1 MRDRLS
7 ELGAGVSLFPL
18 GVLFGIEL
26 LDQATQSA
34 FNVLTPNIRDAFH
47 LTNAGILLIVAI
59 AGAAALLCTL
69 PVAVLADRTN
79 RVRIALIGA
88 SVGAAFSIGLGA
100 AQTVVWATIML
111 VGVSMGQAVIFPTHN
126 SLLADY
132 YPVQARP
139 RVYSAHRAGISIGAI
154 VGVLLGAGLASV
166 WTWRAPF
173 FFFAIPIAVVVL
185 LGLRLRE
192 PPRGRHEQLEL
203 AEQMFASERGEPVPL
218 GDVTAA
224 PAPPETVDASVDAP
238 VDAPV
243 EAPPSL
249 GEAWRTIWKIG
260 VLRRIFIALPFLA
273 AAIAGFT
280 SLASLQ
286 YQQTFHLD
294 AVQRAFLIAPIQVF
308 DLLGLAVGAV
318 VATRLAKRDIGL
330 IFRMLAVASVIA
342 AGFAVLFALAP
353 NVPFAFIGNAG
364 IAMSLAIVGPGVLA
378 ALSLAIPARV
388 RSVGF
393 SIGALFI
400 LPGFLVLPTV
410 GALGDAVGFRY
421 GLLILV
427 PIFTVGG
434 LIVASAGG
442 LIQNDVRNVWTSMR
456 TRAQM
461 LRDRHAGQLPL
472 LAVRELSV
480 GYDGVTVLSDV
491 EIEVDEG
498 EIVALVGTNGA
509 GKSTLLRAIGGVAEA
524 DGGAIIFDGRD
535 ITHLP
540 PDEIARLGIAQVPGG
555 EGIFPN
561 LRVEE
566 NLRAAAWQGRRR
578 GERDA
583 DMIDE
588 ALAAFPILASR
599 RAERAGNLS
608 GGQQQMLALAMATI
622 TRPTLFLIDE
632 LSLGLSPLVVEQ
644 LLGAVESM
652 RQTGTAILLV
662 EQSMNVAVAVADR
675 VYVMETGAV
684 RFSGTSEELAARP
697 ELLWSIYL
705 KKASESFG
713 AQAAAVAAPG
723 PDRHHDLEV
732 REISLSFGGNAAL
745 DDVSLHAAHGEVVGI
760 IGPNGAGKTT
770 LFDVISGFLRADI
783 GRVELAGVDVTQR
796 TASAR
801 ARLGLGRS
809 FQDSRLFSGL
819 TVRDA
824 LAVSLERFTDVS
836 DPFNAIL
843 RLPVQVRTEA
853 AVMHRVDE
861 LLELFGLERYGDNL
875 VSELSTGSR
884 RLVDL
889 AAVVA
894 HQPTV
899 VLLDEPSSGVAQRE
913 VEAMVEL
920 LRNVRDRLD
929 ATMLVVEHDI
939 AFIAELAD
947 RLVAMDRGTVLTSG
961 APQAVL
967 ESPEVGE
974 AFLGSGALAVS
985 RSGPTSARVTTR
997 AATEVDQ

>member
-1 MRDRLS
+1 MSRLAK
-7 ELGAGVSLFPL
+7 LGGGASLFPL

-59 AGAAALLCTL
+59 AGAAALACTL
-69 PVAVLADRTN
+69 PIAVLADRTN
-79 RVRIALIGA
+79 RVRIALVGA
-88 SVGAAFSIGLGA
+88 LVGAAFSIGLGVAQGIVVA
-100 AQTVVWATIML
+100 AIML
-111 VGVSMGQAVIFPTHN
+111 VGISMGQAVIFPTHN

-132 YPVQARP
+132 YPVPARP
-139 RVYSAHRAGISIGAI
+139 RIYSAHRSGISIGAI
-154 VGVLLGAGLASV
+154 IGVLLGAGLASLFS
-166 WTWRAPF
+166 WRAPF
-173 FFFAIPIAVVVL
+173 FVFAVPIVIVVAV
-185 LGLRLRE
+185 GLRLRE

-203 AEQMFASERGEPVPL
+203 SEQMVASELGEPAPL
-218 GDVTAA
+218 ADVV
-224 PAPPETVDASVDAP
+224 VDVD
-238 VDAPV
+238 VPV
-243 EAPPSL
+243 EPPPSL
-249 GEAWRTIWKIG
+249 GEAWRTVWKIG

-286 YQQTFHLD
+286 YQETFHLD
-294 AVQRAFLIAPIQVF
+294 AVQRAYLIAPIQLF

-318 VATRLAKRDIGL
+318 IATRLARRDIGL
-330 IFRMLAVASVIA
+330 VFRMLAVASLVA
-342 AGFAVLFALAP
+342 SGFAVLFALAP
-353 NVPFAFIGNAG
+353 NVPLAFVGNAG
-364 IAMSLAIVGPGVLA
+364 IDASLAIVGPGVLA
-378 ALSLAIPARV
+378 SLSLAIPSRV

-393 SIGALFI
+393 SIGALFV
-400 LPGFLVLPTV
+400 LPGFLVLPSV

-427 PIFTVGG
+427 PIFAIGG

-442 LIQNDVRNVWTSMR
+442 LIGRDVQDVWTSMR
-456 TRAQM
+456 TRTQM
-461 LRDRHAGQLPL
+461 LVDRQAGQLPL

-480 GYDGVTVLSDV
+480 GYDGVVVLADV
-491 EIEVDEG
+491 AIEIGEG

-509 GKSTLLRAIGGVAEA
+509 GKSTLLRAIGGVVEA
-524 DGGAIIFDGRD
+524 DHGAIVFDGRD

-540 PDEIARLGIAQVPGG
+540 PDEIARLGVAQVPGG

-561 LRVEE
+561 LRVED
-566 NLRAAAWQGRRR
+566 NLRVAAWQGRRR
-578 GERDA
+578 GEHDA

-588 ALAAFPILASR
+588 ALAAFPLLASR
-599 RAERAGNLS
+599 REERAANLS

-622 TRPTLFLIDE
+622 TRPKLFLIDE

-644 LLGAVESM
+644 LLGAIESM
-652 RQTGTAILLV
+652 RQGGTAILLV

-675 VYVMETGAV
+675 VYVMETGVV
-684 RFSGTSEELAARP
+684 RFSGTADELAAHP
-697 ELLWSIYL
+697 ELLWSVYVQ
-705 KKASESFG
+705 KASE
-713 AQAAAVAAPG
+713 ALAAPAAG
-723 PDRHHDLEV
+723 AATPNGRGRPEVEV
-732 REISLSFGGNAAL
+732 RELSLSFGGNNAL
-745 DDVSLHAAHGEVVGI
+745 HDVSMHADHGEIVGI

-770 LFDVISGFLRADI
+770 LFDVVSGFLHADA
-783 GRVELAGVDVTQR
+783 GRVELAGIDVTDR

-824 LAVSLERFTDVS
+824 VAVSLERFTDVR
-836 DPFNAIL
+836 DPFNAML
-843 RLPVQVRTEA
+843 RLPLQVRTEA
-853 AVMHRVDE
+853 AVMQRVDE
-861 LLELFGLERYGDNL
+861 LLDLFGLDRYAESF

-894 HQPTV
+894 HQPSV

-913 VEAMVEL
+913 VEAMVGL
-920 LRNVRDRLD
+920 LRTVRDRLD

-947 RLVAMDRGTVLTSG
+947 RVVAMDRGTVLTSG
-961 APQAVL
+961 PPRDVL
-967 ESPEVGE
+967 ASPLVVE
-974 AFLGSGALAVS
+974 AFLGSNSLVLS
-985 RSGPTSARVTTR
+985 RSGAAATPTTT
-997 AATEVDQ
+997 TEVDPK